1 MMMRNEALEFSKAV
15 SDLWLM
21 ENICD
26 RSASLEL
33 DEQQVRDTKLNV
45 QNVLEN
51 IKRICVRSNLGEAIG
66 PELDRFQAALQSK
79 PLADLAQ
86 RCDHL
91 RNRLLDELAQEFYF
105 QVHRQDVQL
114 YKQSAPF
121 GEAVAKKFNRA
132 AADIQNAGNCL
143 ALQQPTAC
151 VFHLMRAV
159 EIAVRQLS
167 KRLNVTITP
176 QSTWRQMTG
185 QMDPK
190 IKSMPAA
197 TESQKRKKNNWEAAS
212 MNLHH
217 VGSVWR
223 NNTMH
228 PAASY
233 TQDEARDVFTAT
245 RVFMNGLCDL

>member
-1 MMMRNEALEFSKAV
+1 MLKREALEFSTAV

-26 RSASLEL
+26 RSSDLEM
-33 DEQQVRDTKLNV
+33 DEQQMLDTKLKV
-45 QNVLEN
+45 QEVLEN
-51 IKRICVRSNLGEAIG
+51 VRRICALSGLNDAIG
-66 PELDRFQAALQSK
+66 PELERFHTALQNK
-79 PLADLAQ
+79 PLADIAQ

-91 RNRLLDELAQEFYF
+91 RNRILDELAQEHYF
-105 QVHRQDVQL
+105 QVSRKDVKL
-114 YKQSAPF
+114 YEHEAPF
-121 GEAVAKKFNRA
+121 GDAVARKFEMA
-132 AADIQNAGNCL
+132 ASDIKNAGNCL
-143 ALQQPTAC
+143 ALHQSTAC
-151 VFHLMRAV
+151 VFHLMRAL
-159 EIAVRQLS
+159 EIAVRQLGR
-167 KRLNVTITP
+167 RLNVTITP
-176 QSTWRQMTG
+176 QTTWRQMTS

-190 IKSMPAA
+190 VRSMPVA
-197 TESQKRKKNNWEAAS
+197 TEGQKRKKNKWEAAS

-233 TQDEARDVFTAT
+233 NQEQARDVFTAT